1 MSTSP
6 AARLLA
12 AACLVVTG
20 LGSVAATAL
29 KPAFG
34 DLDRASIDIAAAN
47 PGRFDG
53 ALTAELF
60 VLLFGA
66 SIAVAALLVRSA
78 FPRLAGTAAWL
89 GIISGSAMVFLVSID
104 FMVRAAVDTDR
115 DSSVRLMH
123 DLTSTPQFPVF
134 LIVGLA
140 GGVVALVCLGVGL
153 WRSGAIPRWA
163 AAALIVYQP
172 ANVLLADAGP
182 VPSALAHALL
192 LIGFTACAITIVR
205 DGFPVRPTVPAL

>member
-20 LGSVAATAL
+20 IGAVAATAL
-29 KPAFG
+29 KPAFS
-34 DLDRASIDIAAAN
+34 DQDRAAIDTAAAHL
-47 PGRFDG
+47 GRFDG

-60 VLLFGA
+60 VLLLGA
-66 SIAVAALLVRSA
+66 ATAVAALPARAA
-78 FPRLAGTAAWL
+78 FPRLAGPAGWL

-115 DSSVRLMH
+115 DSAVKLMD
-123 DLTSTPQFPVF
+123 DLTSTPQFLVF
-134 LIVGLA
+134 VIVGLI
-140 GGVVALVCLGVGL
+140 GGLVAMVCLGVGL

-172 ANVLLADAGP
+172 VNILLADAGQ
-182 VPSALAHALL
+182 VPWALANVLL
-192 LIGFTACAITIVR
+192 LIGFTACAVTIVR
-205 DGFPVRPTVPAL
+205 DGFPARSSVLTP

>member
-1 MSTSP
+1 MPTSP

-29 KPAFG
+29 KPALS
-34 DLDRASIDIAAAN
+34 DQDRASIDTAAAHL
-47 PGRFDG
+47 GRLDG

-60 VLLFGA
+60 VLLLGA
-66 SIAVAALLVRSA
+66 AIAVAALLVRPS
-78 FPRLAGTAAWL
+78 FPRLAGTAGWL

-115 DSSVRLMH
+115 DSSVKLMH
-123 DLTSTPQFPVF
+123 DLTGTPQFPVF
-134 LIVGLA
+134 LVVGLV
-140 GGVVALVCLGVGL
+140 GGLVAMVCLGVGL

-172 ANVLLADAGP
+172 ANILLADAGP
-182 VPSALAHALL
+182 VPWALANALL
-192 LIGFTACAITIVR
+192 LIGFTACAVTIVR
-205 DGFPVRPTVPAL
+205 DGFPVRSAVPAL